1 MVSWRGDLLGGF
13 LPFCNSVWA
22 CRRPQGSH
30 FDLWPNNSM
39 NSLYVGQR
47 TGVNECLPKSIKI
60 AAYSGDWPPSVSLA
74 QEQTFF
80 FCFEVSWVP
89 SGWLKIVLLSGK
101 INVLGIPKL
110 KKQVA
115 NCEFQG
121 VSLVVYICTKTILHL
136 SLKKRNMRNL
146 PLRAFSF
153 FLAAT

>member
-1 MVSWRGDLLGGF
+1 
-13 LPFCNSVWA
+13 
-22 CRRPQGSH
+22 
-30 FDLWPNNSM
+30 M
-39 NSLYVGQR
+39 NSLYGGQR

-101 INVLGIPKL
+101 INVFGIPKL

-115 NCEFQG
+115 NC
-121 VSLVVYICTKTILHL
+121 VSSSESVWIYIYTKTVLHL
-136 SLKKRNMRNL
+136 SLK
-146 PLRAFSF
+146 
-153 FLAAT
+153 